1 MEKVVVTGM
10 GCLTPL
16 GVDVASTW
24 RSLCRGESAVG
35 PITRFD
41 ARRYPCTFAAEV
53 PPYEAP
59 ALSGRF
65 ARWSDDKSRFALTA
79 VAEALADAQLDEIER
94 SVRVGVSVGAE
105 VSRPSL
111 NDIATQLNRVMT
123 DAAEKYTARRILKT
137 SRS

>member
-1 MEKVVVTGM
+1 MERARSSTALLIGSSMEKVVVTGM

-41 ARRYPCTFAAEV
+41 ARRYPCTFCRV

-65 ARWSDDKSRFALTA
+65 ARWSDDKSRFFALAA
-79 VAEALADAQLDEIER
+79 VAEALADAQLDEIELDR
-94 SVRVGVSVGAE
+94 QESAFQSVPKSHVPA
-105 VSRPSL
+105 
-111 NDIATQLNRVMT
+111 
-123 DAAEKYTARRILKT
+123 
-137 SRS
+137 